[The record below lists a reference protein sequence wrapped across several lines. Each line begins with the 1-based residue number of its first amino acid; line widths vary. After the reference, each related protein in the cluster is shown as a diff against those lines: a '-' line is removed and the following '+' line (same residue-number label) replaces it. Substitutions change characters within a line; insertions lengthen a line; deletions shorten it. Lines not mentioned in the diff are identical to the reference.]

1 MANRLASQSVKYLVP
16 FIITISALDSVLKE
30 QAWVPT
36 QAKQFAFY
44 LLGPIVAV
52 GMMLVIP
59 YIRSRLEIVAPR
71 RTSNLILGI
80 AIGISAVQI
89 ATWALM
95 YYQATWMGS
104 NGIGSTALFL
114 KDFILVSSGVIFALL
129 STRLFRWY
137 VITRNRIVLLFGG
150 FAAGDV
156 VFVSLHF
163 LSDYVGKPVPLIL
176 TQISAVTFLFF
187 VWSGIGALSVLIW
200 AYYNKAKRFAFLLVV
215 PHVVL
220 ASAFMLAVIFRIA
233 LDPNLRSI
241 TVFGLAIAGPVYLA
255 GFFLV
260 VPAILNRVARE
271 YYKGVGYGMGLLS
284 SATCGMGLG
293 VSPLFPLSGFPSLTI
308 LSPGACLA
316 FAAFTSCASY
326 FSISEDVRK
335 EIRKAEKFA
344 TSMGEAETRIAI
356 DQQVATFYDKFTG
369 MAEASGAVEAT
380 AISKDEIY
388 SYAAAVRRMQQ
399 KGSTP

>member
-1 MANRLASQSVKYLVP
+1 MKYLVP

-59 YIRSRLEIVAPR
+59 YIRSRLEIVTPR
-71 RTSNLILGI
+71 RTSNLILGV
-80 AIGISAVQI
+80 AIGISTIQI

-95 YYQATWMGS
+95 YYQVTWMGS
-104 NGIGSTALFL
+104 NGVSSTALFL

-129 STRLFRWY
+129 ATRLLRWY

-163 LSDYVGKPVPLIL
+163 LSDYVGKPVPFIL

-187 VWSGIGALSVLIW
+187 VWSGIGALMVLIW
-200 AYYNKAKRFAFLLVV
+200 AYYNKAKRFAFILVV

-220 ASAFMLAVIFRIA
+220 ASVFMLAVISRMV
-233 LDPNLRSI
+233 LDPNLRTI

-271 YYKGVGYGMGLLS
+271 YYKGVGYGMGLLA

-326 FSISEDVRK
+326 FSISEDVRR

-344 TSMGEAETRIAI
+344 TSMGEAETRIVT

-369 MAEASGAVEAT
+369 MAQASGAVEST

>member
-1 MANRLASQSVKYLVP
+1 M
-16 FIITISALDSVLKE
+16 KE
-30 QAWVPT
+30 QVWVPT

-52 GMMLVIP
+52 GMVLVIP
-59 YIRSRLEIVAPR
+59 YIRSRLEIVTPR
-71 RTSNLILGI
+71 RTSNFILGV

-95 YYQATWMGS
+95 YYQVTLIGS
-104 NGIGSTALFL
+104 PGISSTALFL

-129 STRLFRWY
+129 ATRLLRWY
-137 VITRNRIVLLFGG
+137 GITRNRIVLLFGG

-156 VFVSLHF
+156 VFVGLHF

-176 TQISAVTFLFF
+176 IQISAVTFLFLM
-187 VWSGIGALSVLIW
+187 WSGIGALMVLIW
-200 AYYNKAKRFAFLLVV
+200 SYYKKAKRLAFMLVV

-220 ASAFMLAVIFRIA
+220 ASIFMLAVIFRIV
-233 LDPNLRSI
+233 LDPNLRTI

-260 VPAILNRVARE
+260 VPAILNRVAKE
-271 YYKGVGYGMGLLS
+271 YYKGVGYSMGLLA

-293 VSPLFPLSGFPSLTI
+293 VTPVFPLSGFPSLTI
-308 LSPGACLA
+308 LSLGAGLA

-326 FSISEDVRK
+326 FSIAEDVRK
-335 EIRKAEKFA
+335 EIRKAERFA
-344 TSMGEAETRIAI
+344 TSMGEAETRIVI
-356 DQQVATFYDKFTG
+356 DQQVATFYDRFTG

-388 SYAAAVRRMQQ
+388 SYAAAVKRMQRT
-399 KGSTP
+399 SSVPATTL